1 MGKGNSAKFGVD
13 AMKQKKGMKPMSAA
27 MRERESDE
35 RKVLMRNRIELKRL
49 QSVVDRLRLDLQGFG
64 EDSKKK
70 ERHIDPQYRLKGAAR
85 AALSHYLPPE
95 PEFVPPPNLL
105 DQQKGKIWYILPK
118 GREFLQALYDLAYF
132 LHHTF
137 KKSKDAIESFKEI
150 LEHDDEDHLAVRTRI
165 FQCYLD
171 KGDTKSAQEFLQ
183 QSSTA
188 VETNPDASAVHGY
201 QQALVLI
208 KQTQKTQ
215 REQQRDE
222 EEADE
227 AIDSYL
233 TTELLSALDGGV
245 NYNAVTLWVLAYVK
259 AFAPLLE
266 GVTDEEA
273 TRLLQESPSG
283 PHGDALRFVQLLM
296 QARQYYK

>member
-1 MGKGNSAKFGVD
+1 M
-13 AMKQKKGMKPMSAA
+13 
-27 MRERESDE
+27 
-35 RKVLMRNRIELKRL
+35 
-49 QSVVDRLRLDLQGFG
+49 
-64 EDSKKK
+64 
-70 ERHIDPQYRLKGAAR
+70 KGAAR

-105 DQQKGKIWYILPK
+105 DQQKGKIWHILPK

-137 KKSKDAIESFKEI
+137 KKSKDAIECFKEI

-188 VETNPDASAVHGY
+188 VETTPDASAAHGY
-201 QQALVLI
+201 HQALILI
-208 KQTQKTQ
+208 KQTQ
-215 REQQRDE
+215 RAQQRDGE
-222 EEADE
+222 ETDE

-245 NYNAVTLWVLAYVK
+245 NHNAVTLWILAYVK

-296 QARQYYK
+296 QARQYYKGKVYSDYFVVGVPFSVDDVVHV

>member
-1 MGKGNSAKFGVD
+1 
-13 AMKQKKGMKPMSAA
+13 
-27 MRERESDE
+27 
-35 RKVLMRNRIELKRL
+35 
-49 QSVVDRLRLDLQGFG
+49 
-64 EDSKKK
+64 
-70 ERHIDPQYRLKGAAR
+70 
-85 AALSHYLPPE
+85 
-95 PEFVPPPNLL
+95 
-105 DQQKGKIWYILPK
+105 
-118 GREFLQALYDLAYF
+118 
-132 LHHTF
+132 
-137 KKSKDAIESFKEI
+137 

-183 QSSTA
+183 QSSTV
-188 VETNPDASAVHGY
+188 VETNPNASAAHGY

-208 KQTQKTQ
+208 KQTQ

-222 EEADE
+222 EAADD

-233 TTELLSALDGGV
+233 TAELLSALDGGV
-245 NYNAVTLWVLAYVK
+245 NHNAATLWILAYAK

-296 QARQYYK
+296 QARQYYQGKAHADYLAVVLSVVRRPFFADVVVC

>member
-1 MGKGNSAKFGVD
+1 M
-13 AMKQKKGMKPMSAA
+13 
-27 MRERESDE
+27 
-35 RKVLMRNRIELKRL
+35 
-49 QSVVDRLRLDLQGFG
+49 
-64 EDSKKK
+64 
-70 ERHIDPQYRLKGAAR
+70 
-85 AALSHYLPPE
+85 
-95 PEFVPPPNLL
+95 PPPNLL
-105 DQQKGKIWYILPK
+105 DEKKGKIWYILPK

-137 KKSKDAIESFKEI
+137 KKSKDAIECFKEI
-150 LEHDDEDHLAVRTRI
+150 LEHDDEDHFGVRTRI

-188 VETNPDASAVHGY
+188 VVATSSDAVATNGY

-208 KQTQKTQ
+208 KQTQRQK
-215 REQQRDE
+215 QRDGDA
-222 EEADE
+222 EADE

-233 TTELLSALDGGV
+233 TSETLAALDGAV
-245 NYNAVTLWVLAYVK
+245 SHNAVTLWVLAYAK

-273 TRLLQESPSG
+273 TQLLQETTTTGG

-296 QARQYYK
+296 QARQYYKGNDSVSTV